1 MKKDNKTKNDLIIL
15 EKIDILRKQIDIEQR
30 SILPALHNRFY
41 HVAHNKIE
49 NIEFLSDQIY
59 DLYNHLIYTG
69 QNEIKETETFIKTL

>member
-1 MKKDNKTKNDLIIL
+1 MKKNNNTKNDLIIL
-15 EKIDILRKQIDIEQR
+15 KKIDVLRKQIDIEQR

-41 HVAHNKIE
+41 NVAHNKIE